1 VNSLREEK
9 QERDD
14 AQKSQSSSGGEGH
27 GFLSSLISAKKQSVV
42 LTSRGSEQRLSLKS
56 MNFLEDLLRKSIPE
70 LSKRFVERRRPVPK
84 GLLEALDVDRRQGA
98 QQLAKRIRERYREN
112 RSEGQRLH
120 FLLRFEIELWAQGYG
135 FVAGVDEAGMAP
147 LAGPVVAGAVI
158 LPQNYKLRGLNDSK
172 KILDPE
178 KRDELAIQIKQDA
191 ICWSVGVAEVEEI
204 DKINIYH
211 AGLLAM
217 RRAVEGLSAKPDF
230 ILVDARKIPHCD
242 TPQRGIIRGDALSA
256 SIAAAS
262 IIAKTTRD
270 AHMLELD
277 QQYSG
282 YGLASHKGYP
292 TPEHCHALK
301 SLGALPIHRRSFAR
315 VREALGLDPVQ
326 SDLFPAPIEE
336 TMVAAESF
344 EVGDSFTVEESLQV
358 TSSDGF
364 ITERVQ
370 TEAEV

>member
-1 VNSLREEK
+1 MPSLEE
-9 QERDD
+9 
-14 AQKSQSSSGGEGH
+14 
-27 GFLSSLISAKKQSVV
+27 
-42 LTSRGSEQRLSLKS
+42 
-56 MNFLEDLLRKSIPE
+56 LLQKSIPE
-70 LSKRFVERRRPVPK
+70 LSELFIGRSRPVPK
-84 GLLEALDVDRRQGA
+84 GLLEALEIDSRQGA
-98 QQLAKRIRERYREN
+98 KQLAKRIRGRYRSN

-120 FLLRFEIELWAQGYG
+120 VLLRFELELWTEGYSM
-135 FVAGVDEAGMAP
+135 VAGVDEAGMAP

-178 KRDELAIQIKQDA
+178 KRDELAAQIKQDA
-191 ICWSVGVAEVEEI
+191 FCWSVGFAEVEEI

-217 RRAVEGLSAKPDF
+217 QRAVAGLNSQPDF
-230 ILVDARKIPHCD
+230 ILVDARKIPNCT

-277 QQYSG
+277 RLYSG

-292 TPEHCHALK
+292 TPEHCRALK
-301 SLGALPIHRRSFAR
+301 ELGALPIHRRSFAR
-315 VREALGLDPVQ
+315 VRQALGLDP
-326 SDLFPAPIEE
+326 I
-336 TMVAAESF
+336 
-344 EVGDSFTVEESLQV
+344 
-358 TSSDGF
+358 
-364 ITERVQ
+364 Q
-370 TEAEV
+370 TELFGNPDAEDISDIFQNDSEVAKELAVSQGL

>member
-1 VNSLREEK
+1 MP
-9 QERDD
+9 
-14 AQKSQSSSGGEGH
+14 A
-27 GFLSSLISAKKQSVV
+27 
-42 LTSRGSEQRLSLKS
+42 
-56 MNFLEDLLRKSIPE
+56 LEDLLHKSIPE
-70 LSKRFVERRRPVPK
+70 LNEMFVERRRPVPK
-84 GLLEALDVDRRQGA
+84 GLLEALEIDHRQGA
-98 QQLAKRIRERYREN
+98 QQLAKRIRQRYRSN

-120 FLLRFEIELWAQGYG
+120 SLLRFEIELWADG
-135 FVAGVDEAGMAP
+135 FGMVAGVDEAGMAP

-191 ICWSVGVAEVEEI
+191 ICWAVGFAEVEEI

-217 RRAVEGLSAKPDF
+217 QRAVQGLHSNPDF
-230 ILVDARKIPHCD
+230 ILVDARKIPNCT
-242 TPQRGIIRGDALSA
+242 TPQRGIIRGDSLSA

-277 QQYSG
+277 TLYNG

-292 TPEHCHALK
+292 TPEHCRALK
-301 SLGALPIHRRSFAR
+301 ELGALPIHRRSFAR
-315 VREALGLDPVQ
+315 VRQALGLDPIQ
-326 SDLFPAPIEE
+326 NELFADEPIDSENFADDSE
-336 TMVAAESF
+336 MAKELAAA
-344 EVGDSFTVEESLQV
+344 QV
-358 TSSDGF
+358 L
-364 ITERVQ
+364 
-370 TEAEV
+370 

>member
-1 VNSLREEK
+1 MPS
-9 QERDD
+9 
-14 AQKSQSSSGGEGH
+14 
-27 GFLSSLISAKKQSVV
+27 
-42 LTSRGSEQRLSLKS
+42 
-56 MNFLEDLLRKSIPE
+56 LEDLLRKSIPE
-70 LSKRFVERRRPVPK
+70 LSDRFVERRRPVPK
-84 GLLEALDVDRRQGA
+84 GLLEALEVDPRQGA
-98 QQLAKRIRERYREN
+98 KQLAKRIRVRYRSN

-120 FLLRFEIELWAQGYG
+120 SLLRFEIELWSEG
-135 FVAGVDEAGMAP
+135 FSMVAGVDEAGMAP

-191 ICWSVGVAEVEEI
+191 VCWSFGFAEVEEI

-217 RRAVEGLSAKPDF
+217 QRAVQGLGVPPDF
-230 ILVDARKIPHCD
+230 ILVDARKIPNCT

-270 AHMLELD
+270 AYMLEMD
-277 QQYSG
+277 AIYSG

-292 TPEHCHALK
+292 TPEHCRALK
-301 SLGALPIHRRSFAR
+301 ELGALPIHRRSFAR
-315 VREALGLDPVQ
+315 VRQALGLDPVQ
-326 SDLFPAPIEE
+326 AELFELE
-336 TMVAAESF
+336 Q
-344 EVGDSFTVEESLQV
+344 EVE
-358 TSSDGF
+358 
-364 ITERVQ
+364 ITET
-370 TEAEV
+370 TETIEITNEIVVTQGA

>member
-1 VNSLREEK
+1 MPSLEE
-9 QERDD
+9 
-14 AQKSQSSSGGEGH
+14 
-27 GFLSSLISAKKQSVV
+27 
-42 LTSRGSEQRLSLKS
+42 
-56 MNFLEDLLRKSIPE
+56 LLQKSIPE
-70 LSKRFVERRRPVPK
+70 LSELFIGRSRPVPK
-84 GLLEALDVDRRQGA
+84 GLLEALEIDSRQGA
-98 QQLAKRIRERYREN
+98 KQLAKRIRGRYRSN

-120 FLLRFEIELWAQGYG
+120 VLLRFELELWTEGYSM
-135 FVAGVDEAGMAP
+135 VAGVDEAGMAP

-178 KRDELAIQIKQDA
+178 KRDELAAQIKQDA
-191 ICWSVGVAEVEEI
+191 FCWSVGFAEVEEI

-217 RRAVEGLSAKPDF
+217 QRAVAGLNSQPDF
-230 ILVDARKIPHCD
+230 ILVDARKIPNCT

-277 QQYSG
+277 RLYSG

-292 TPEHCHALK
+292 TPEHCRALK
-301 SLGALPIHRRSFAR
+301 ELGALPIHRRSFAR
-315 VREALGLDPVQ
+315 VRQALGLDP
-326 SDLFPAPIEE
+326 I
-336 TMVAAESF
+336 
-344 EVGDSFTVEESLQV
+344 
-358 TSSDGF
+358 
-364 ITERVQ
+364 Q
-370 TEAEV
+370 TELFGNPDAEDISDIFENDSEVAKELAVSQGL

>member
-1 VNSLREEK
+1 MAPLEE
-9 QERDD
+9 
-14 AQKSQSSSGGEGH
+14 
-27 GFLSSLISAKKQSVV
+27 
-42 LTSRGSEQRLSLKS
+42 
-56 MNFLEDLLRKSIPE
+56 LLNRSIPE
-70 LSKRFVERRRPVPK
+70 LSELFLERRKPVPK
-84 GLLEALDVDRRQGA
+84 GLLEALDTDRRQGA
-98 QQLAKRIRERYREN
+98 QQLARRIRGRYRSN
-112 RSEGQRLH
+112 RAEGQRLH
-120 FLLRFEIELWAQGYG
+120 FLLRFEIELWSEGYA

-191 ICWSVGVAEVEEI
+191 ICWSAGFAQVEEI

-217 RRAVEGLSAKPDF
+217 QRAVAGLTSLPDF
-230 ILVDARKIPHCD
+230 VLVDARKIPNCPA
-242 TPQRGIIRGDALSA
+242 PQRGIIRGDALSA

-277 QQYSG
+277 GLYSG

-292 TPEHCHALK
+292 TPEHCRALK
-301 SLGALPIHRRSFAR
+301 ALGALPIHRRSFAR
-315 VREALGLDPVQ
+315 VREVMGLDPVQ
-326 SDLFPAPIEE
+326 TELFENEPDIR
-336 TMVAAESF
+336 TES
-344 EVGDSFTVEESLQV
+344 STVQA
-358 TSSDGF
+358 TS
-364 ITERVQ
+364 
-370 TEAEV
+370 